1 MSKTL
6 FICTDGTWNT
16 ADQKDDGVLAPS
28 NVARMARIILSNPD
42 KQITWYDEG
51 VGTRNWLDKITG
63 GAFGHGLFENIQQAY
78 RFVVESYRPGDRLV
92 LFGFSRGAYTARS
105 LAGLITRVGILRKK
119 YISNIERVYE
129 LYRDPRSTPGEIER
143 YSEQFCHADREID
156 FLGVWDTVGSLGIP
170 LKSLNWTTSWLYK
183 FHDTK
188 LSPQVKH
195 AFHAVAIDEK
205 RRSFVPTLWQM
216 DNLSDTQVVE
226 QRWFAGVHSDIGGS
240 YKEKG
245 LSDITLQWMLSK
257 IQEHLPDVELDK
269 DYIEQQVKA
278 NYKDMLHESRTWIY
292 ISSKIKP
299 HIRNTQRPNICNQ
312 TIDKSVYQRIH
323 CDECNYHPKNITSM
337 ENTPDDVFG

>member
-143 YSEQFCHADREID
+143 YSEQVCHADSVID
-156 FLGVWDTVGSLGIP
+156 YQCLCVTLG
-170 LKSLNWTTSWLYK
+170 
-183 FHDTK
+183 
-188 LSPQVKH
+188 
-195 AFHAVAIDEK
+195 
-205 RRSFVPTLWQM
+205 
-216 DNLSDTQVVE
+216 
-226 QRWFAGVHSDIGGS
+226 
-240 YKEKG
+240 
-245 LSDITLQWMLSK
+245 
-257 IQEHLPDVELDK
+257 
-269 DYIEQQVKA
+269 
-278 NYKDMLHESRTWIY
+278 
-292 ISSKIKP
+292 
-299 HIRNTQRPNICNQ
+299 
-312 TIDKSVYQRIH
+312 
-323 CDECNYHPKNITSM
+323 
-337 ENTPDDVFG
+337 